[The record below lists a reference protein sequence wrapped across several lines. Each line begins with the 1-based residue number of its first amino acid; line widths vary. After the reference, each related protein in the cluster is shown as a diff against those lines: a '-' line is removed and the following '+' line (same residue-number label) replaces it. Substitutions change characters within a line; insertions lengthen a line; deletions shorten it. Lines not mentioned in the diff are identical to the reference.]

1 MFNSLI
7 MDSKLQRSYSSIPS
21 CWEAQGSSV
30 PVLTLNNGQLMPQQG
45 LGTFLIP
52 KEKLSDTIAK
62 AYDFGYRKLDT
73 AWRYYNEKEI
83 AKALKDHH
91 ILREKIF
98 VTTKVN
104 ADALYL
110 GRYHGGRYRYFNFR
124 VKSIKKAIEE
134 SFSNLGFEYVDL
146 FLVHTPWP
154 VYPDMYEVL
163 TDFYH
168 QGRIRSIGVSSFLPP
183 MIESLKEIS
192 DVVPA
197 VNQFEISPLNT
208 QKKLIQYC
216 QDRGIVAEAMS
227 TFSHF
232 RSVEPRSEVIEN
244 LALLELAKKYSKS
257 VVQVVL
263 RWLVQQGVSI
273 IPKTW
278 DTRHLEE
285 NISIYDFALSDEDM
299 AIIDSLD
306 EGKFLNYNPY
316 GLMYSIPK
324 KFRDWEGFE

>member
-1 MFNSLI
+1 MANINNQLQKSWKS
-7 MDSKLQRSYSSIPS
+7 DSCK
-21 CWEAQGSSV
+21 V
-30 PVLTLNNGQLMPQQG
+30 PILKLNNGQLMPQQG

-52 KEKLSDTIAK
+52 KDNLGDTIAK
-62 AYDFGYRKLDT
+62 AYDLGYRKLDT

-83 AKALKDHH
+83 AKALKEHN
-91 ILREKIF
+91 IPREEMFI
-98 VTTKVN
+98 TTKVN

-110 GRYHGGRYRYFNFR
+110 GRYHGGKYRYFNIR

-134 SFSNLGFEYVDL
+134 SFTNLGFDYIDL

-154 VYPDMYEVL
+154 VYPDMYEAL

-183 MIESLKEIS
+183 MIESLKDVS
-192 DVVPA
+192 DVMPA

-208 QKKLIQYC
+208 QKKLIKYC
-216 QDRGIVAEAMS
+216 QDKGIVAEAMS

-232 RSVEPRSEVIEN
+232 RSVEPRQEVVEN
-244 LALLELAKKYSKS
+244 PVLIKLAEKYGKS
-257 VVQVVL
+257 VVQIVM
-263 RWLVQQGVSI
+263 RWLIQQGVSI

-278 DTRHLEE
+278 NPQHLED
-285 NISIYDFALSDEDM
+285 NISIYDFSLSDEDM
-299 AIIDSLD
+299 TIIDSLD

-324 KFRDWEGFE
+324 KYRGWKGFE